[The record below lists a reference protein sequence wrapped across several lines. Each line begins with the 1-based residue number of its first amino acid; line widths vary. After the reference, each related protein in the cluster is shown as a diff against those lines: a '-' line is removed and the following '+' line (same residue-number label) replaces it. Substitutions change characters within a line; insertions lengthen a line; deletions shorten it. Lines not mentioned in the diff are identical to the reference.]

1 MPELPEVETTRR
13 GIQQQLTGE
22 RIRALVVRNPS
33 LRWPIDPALGT
44 ILCGQ
49 RILAVGRR
57 AKYLLIECEQGTLII
72 HLGMSGSLR
81 FVTPATAL
89 EKHDHVDLVLDGGQ
103 ILRYRDPRRFGA
115 VLWQYGLAT
124 LHPLLAR
131 LGPEPLADDFDGTT
145 LFRATRKRNSAIKL
159 VIMDNHVVVGVGNIY
174 ANEALFQAGIAPT
187 RPAASLTETECAT
200 LAAEIKTV
208 LTRAIAAGGSTLRDF
223 VDAIGK
229 PGYFQQSYFVYGRSE
244 QPCLRCGSPIR
255 QIRQGQRSSFFCPHC
270 QPC

>member
-13 GIQQQLTGE
+13 GIQNQLTGA
-22 RIRALVVRNPS
+22 RISAIVVRNPA
-33 LRWPIDPALGT
+33 LRWPIAPDLGT
-44 ILCGQ
+44 ILHGQ
-49 RILAVGRR
+49 RILDVGRR

-81 FVTPATAL
+81 FVTAGTPV
-89 EKHDHVDLVLDGGQ
+89 EKHDHVDLLLDNGH

-115 VLWQYGLAT
+115 VLWQYGHAM

-131 LGPEPLADDFDGTT
+131 LGPEPLSDAFDGSV
-145 LFRATRKRNSAIKL
+145 LFDATRKRGSAIKL
-159 VIMDNHVVVGVGNIY
+159 AIMDNHVVVGVGNIY
-174 ANEALFQAGIAPT
+174 ANEALFHAGIAPS
-187 RPAASLTETECAT
+187 RPARSLTQEECGR
-200 LAAEIKTV
+200 LADEIKAV

-244 QPCLRCGSPIR
+244 QPCLRCGSVIR
-255 QIRQGQRSSFFCPHC
+255 QIKQGQRSSFFCPHC